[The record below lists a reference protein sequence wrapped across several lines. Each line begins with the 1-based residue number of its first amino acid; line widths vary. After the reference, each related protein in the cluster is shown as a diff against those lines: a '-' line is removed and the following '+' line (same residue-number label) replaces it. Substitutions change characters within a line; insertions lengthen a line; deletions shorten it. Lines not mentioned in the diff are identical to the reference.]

1 MAKSVDQK
9 DASYESATKPRTSG
23 CWHFLLRQWCLL
35 HGGAPGCVFIPL
47 RTAGVLCEK
56 PHEKSMDARSG
67 KAMSRRVTDVIPLM
81 MERCMTGM
89 VLS

>member
-1 MAKSVDQK
+1 MAIAIHMAYRFHSHLVSKSVDQK

-47 RTAGVLCEK
+47 RTAGVLCENLMK
-56 PHEKSMDARSG
+56 NQWTPGVEKQCQG
-67 KAMSRRVTDVIPLM
+67 
-81 MERCMTGM
+81 G
-89 VLS
+89 